1 MYITWLGHSCFRLES
16 AGYGLVIDPY
26 RVVAGYPP
34 LRVEANAVYIS
45 HHHFDHDCLE
55 AVTLLPGGENPF
67 TVETFST
74 FHDDCQGALRGD
86 NTVHIFRAEDM
97 TVVHLGDLGCALTVA
112 QEEKISGCDALML
125 PVGGTYTIDAAAAAE
140 LVRRLHPRLVLPM
153 HFRRGEQG
161 FPELTTLEDFLS
173 RLPEQPVHRLTGETL
188 DLTSKGTSGVVIFPP
203 SVRENSVRFLSGK
216 CPKTRVGISPSVF
229 VYTEVS
235 GTWKRRAFTWQKNGG
250 ALGRRWACW
259 WCWRRGTCCTLSTT
273 GRGRVP

>member
-86 NTVHIFRAEDM
+86 NTVHIFRAEGM
-97 TVVHLGDLGCALTVA
+97 TVVHLGDLGCALTAA
-112 QEEKISGCDALML
+112 QEECPTAFTS
-125 PVGGTYTIDAAAAAE
+125 
-140 LVRRLHPRLVLPM
+140 
-153 HFRRGEQG
+153 F
-161 FPELTTLEDFLS
+161 
-173 RLPEQPVHRLTGETL
+173 RLPIAPVLSFVRASSTIWIASLCVGIAASVISLSQPV
-188 DLTSKGTSGVVIFPP
+188 F
-203 SVRENSVRFLSGK
+203 
-216 CPKTRVGISPSVF
+216 
-229 VYTEVS
+229 
-235 GTWKRRAFTWQKNGG
+235 
-250 ALGRRWACW
+250 
-259 WCWRRGTCCTLSTT
+259 
-273 GRGRVP
+273 

>member
-86 NTVHIFRAEDM
+86 NTVHIFRAEGM
-97 TVVHLGDLGCALTVA
+97 TVVHLGDLGCALTAA

-125 PVGGTYTIDAAAAAE
+125 RWAAPIPSMPLRRRSWWVGAPPTGAAHAFPE
-140 LVRRLHPRLVLPM
+140 
-153 HFRRGEQG
+153 RGAG
-161 FPELTTLEDFLS
+161 LPELTTLEDFLS
-173 RLPEQPVHRLTGETL
+173 RLPEQR
-188 DLTSKGTSGVVIFPP
+188 
-203 SVRENSVRFLSGK
+203 
-216 CPKTRVGISPSVF
+216 
-229 VYTEVS
+229 YTD
-235 GTWKRRAFTWQKNGG
+235 
-250 ALGRRWACW
+250 
-259 WCWRRGTCCTLSTT
+259 
-273 GRGRVP
+273 